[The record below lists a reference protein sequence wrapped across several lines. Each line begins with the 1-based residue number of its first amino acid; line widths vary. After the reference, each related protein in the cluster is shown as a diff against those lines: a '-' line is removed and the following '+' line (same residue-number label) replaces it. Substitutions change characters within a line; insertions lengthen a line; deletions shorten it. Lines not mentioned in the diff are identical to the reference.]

1 MNVTKDKTKTIALL
15 EERQKEAFK
24 KGKLQLQAE
33 EGKELT
39 DGETVRILA
48 ERYLSE

>member
-1 MNVTKDKTKTIALL
+1 MSVSKDRTKTIALL
-15 EERQKEAFK
+15 EKEQREKFK
-24 KGKLQLQAE
+24 QGKLQLQAE
-33 EGKELT
+33 ESKELT